1 MIIPLLRTIFQHL
14 NTNVFNGL
22 YTTYYEDIL
31 HFTVY
36 RLSGNKSKD
45 KVPPVATMINELGV
59 KPNIVES
66 SGVYLE
72 RQWNESA
79 IKMTPT

>member
-22 YTTYYEDIL
+22 YTTYCEDI
-31 HFTVY
+31 FEVQK
-36 RLSGNKSKD
+36 LSGNKSKD
-45 KVPPVATMINELGV
+45 KVPPVATMIYELGV